1 MGEPLGLFGQVSF
14 SLAACLSLV
23 LAGWLLWRSA
33 GARMAAVP
41 QASALALGAA
51 WAIVTLVLGMG
62 SAAALL
68 LFGLSYLAWLWML
81 LRLFAGDARLTSV
94 KPVRPVLY
102 SLVFVELLQLL
113 FVLGAQWTDYTS
125 EPGAVQAFSMMRL
138 LFSVGALVLVHNLYV
153 GASTAARRVLRWPA
167 AAMAV
172 MWLYDLNFYTV
183 AYLSGAIPALLAEL
197 RGILILAMVALLAIG
212 HGTGGM
218 ATRFRP
224 SRSVAFQSVSLLAI
238 GGYLIGMILVAQ
250 GLAHLGGDLW
260 RLVQIVFVVFAS
272 TVAIF
277 LLPSQ
282 KLRALVRVTIAK
294 HLFQH
299 RYDYRQEWLR
309 LTRTIGK
316 GGAGALPLHERVV
329 QAMAEITDSP
339 GGALLTPNEE
349 ENLVLDARWQWAGLA
364 MPAIAFPRE
373 LAFKLQEMDYV
384 VDLDEVRAGRDE
396 RVPAAE
402 LPEWLIACETGWALV
417 PLLHFGR
424 LVGLVLLARPEVPH
438 KLDWEDFDLLR
449 VVGRQLGS
457 YLAEQAGQEKLGEA
471 HRFDEFNRR
480 IAFVMHDIKNLASQ
494 LSLLARNAEKHAD
507 NPEFRRDMLVTLTN
521 SADKLNALLAR
532 LGRYGGSNTE
542 PVRQV
547 ALDRI
552 LHATVKRI
560 ATDRTPVV
568 LAEVQTCE
576 VTGQAEALEQALV
589 HLIQNAIDAS
599 PENAPVL
606 VSAYADKSVGTIEI
620 TDSGEGM
627 SSEFIRTQ
635 LFKPFHSSKAGG
647 FGIGAFEARELIRA
661 MGGRLEVESQEGL
674 GTRFFIRLPRISAAT
689 AAMAGARD
697 RQQRDDK
704 PDNRAEVA

>member
-14 SLAACLSLV
+14 SLAACASLV

-51 WAIVTLVLGMG
+51 WAVVTLVLGMG
-62 SAAALL
+62 SAPAML

-81 LRLFAGDARLTSV
+81 FRLFAGDARLSSV
-94 KPVRPVLY
+94 KPIRPVLY
-102 SLVFVELLQLL
+102 SLVFVEVLQLV
-113 FVLGAQWTDYTS
+113 FVLGAEWADYAIA
-125 EPGAVQAFSMMRL
+125 PGAVQAFSMMRL

-167 AAMAV
+167 AAMAA

-197 RGILILAMVALLAIG
+197 RGVLIIAMVALLAIG

-277 LLPSQ
+277 LLPSR
-282 KLRALVRVTIAK
+282 KLRSLVRVTIAK

-299 RYDYRQEWLR
+299 RYDYREEWLR

-349 ENLVLDARWQWAGLA
+349 DNLVLDARWQWAGLA

-384 VDLDEVRAGRDE
+384 VDLDQVRAGRDDQ
-396 RVPAAE
+396 VSAVE
-402 LPEWLIACETGWALV
+402 LPEWLMACEAGWALV

-547 ALDRI
+547 ALDQVLRT
-552 LHATVKRI
+552 TVMRI
-560 ATDRTPVV
+560 ATDRTRVV
-568 LAEVQTCE
+568 LANVQPCE
-576 VTGQAEALEQALV
+576 VAGQAEALEQALV

-606 VSAYADKSVGTIEI
+606 VSGYADKNTGTIEI
-620 TDSGEGM
+620 TDAGEGM

-635 LFKPFHSSKAGG
+635 LFKPFHSSKADG

-689 AAMAGARD
+689 AAMVD
-697 RQQRDDK
+697 DLDQQQRDDK

>member
-14 SLAACLSLV
+14 SLAACASLV

-51 WAIVTLVLGMG
+51 WAVVTLVLGMG
-62 SAAALL
+62 SAPAML

-81 LRLFAGDARLTSV
+81 FRLFAGDARLSSV
-94 KPVRPVLY
+94 KPIRPVLY
-102 SLVFVELLQLL
+102 SLVFVEVLQLV
-113 FVLGAQWTDYTS
+113 FVLGAEWADYAIA
-125 EPGAVQAFSMMRL
+125 PGAVQAFSMMRL

-167 AAMAV
+167 AAMAA

-183 AYLSGAIPALLAEL
+183 AYLSGVIPALLAEL
-197 RGILILAMVALLAIG
+197 RGVLIIAMVALLAIG

-277 LLPSQ
+277 LLPSR
-282 KLRALVRVTIAK
+282 KLRSLVRVTIAK

-299 RYDYRQEWLR
+299 RYDYREEWLR

-349 ENLVLDARWQWAGLA
+349 DNLVLDARWQWAGLA

-384 VDLDEVRAGRDE
+384 VDLDQVRAGRDDQ
-396 RVPAAE
+396 VSAAE
-402 LPEWLIACETGWALV
+402 LPEWLIACEAGWALV

-424 LVGLVLLARPEVPH
+424 LVGLVLLARPEVSH

-532 LGRYGGSNTE
+532 LGRYGGSNSE

-547 ALDRI
+547 ELDQVLRT
-552 LHATVKRI
+552 TVMRI
-560 ATDRTPVV
+560 ATDRTRVV
-568 LAEVQTCE
+568 LANVQPCE
-576 VTGQAEALEQALV
+576 VAGQAEALEQALV

-606 VSAYADKSVGTIEI
+606 VSGYADKNTGTIEI
-620 TDSGEGM
+620 TDAGEGM

-635 LFKPFHSSKAGG
+635 LFKPFHSSKADG